1 MPSFSVW
8 NFGCRVNLAES
19 FAWVEAFRR
28 RGLRF
33 EEDWRR
39 SDAVIVNSCTLTGR
53 ADRDVRKLIRKI
65 ALENPGAKLVVTG
78 CLAERAPE
86 EFVRAPGVVLVLGNK
101 EKPELVGKVLALLSE
116 SQNGELSGRVA
127 DEAPPKGRT
136 VRGGEDDREGT
147 FRARGTLKVQD
158 GCDKRCA
165 FCVIPSVRGPSASVP
180 PGEVLAG
187 VRDLVGRGFREIV
200 LVGIDL
206 SSYGDDLEPRMPL
219 AGLLRQIVEV
229 PGLGRVRL
237 SSLDPG
243 RVDGALAGLA
253 AGSGKVCRHFHL
265 SLQHASGR
273 MLRLMGRA
281 ADPEMY
287 RRLLADLREALPGAA
302 LGADVIAGFPGET
315 EEDYGELERFLEET
329 PLSYIHVFSYSP
341 RRGTPAAGR
350 RQVPDKIITE
360 RSVALRRLSAAKSL
374 AFRRSFEGRAL
385 EAVVINRGGG
395 PKAKR
400 AELLTDNHIKV
411 WAPPSPAPRGEL
423 VRVRIIRALE
433 RSTEGEFDV

>member
-39 SDAVIVNSCTLTGR
+39 SDVVIVNSCTLTGR

-86 EFVRAPGVVLVLGNK
+86 EFVRAPGVALVLGNK
-101 EKPELVGKVLALLSE
+101 EKPELVE
-116 SQNGELSGRVA
+116 RVA
-127 DEAPPKGRT
+127 GL
-136 VRGGEDDREGT
+136 VSGETGPGT
-147 FRARGTLKVQD
+147 AAWRRDVQGQGQLKVQD

-243 RVDGALAGLA
+243 RVDRALAGLA
-253 AGSGKVCRHFHL
+253 AR
-265 SLQHASGR
+265 
-273 MLRLMGRA
+273 
-281 ADPEMY
+281 
-287 RRLLADLREALPGAA
+287 
-302 LGADVIAGFPGET
+302 
-315 EEDYGELERFLEET
+315 
-329 PLSYIHVFSYSP
+329 
-341 RRGTPAAGR
+341 AGR
-350 RQVPDKIITE
+350 
-360 RSVALRRLSAAKSL
+360 SAAISIC
-374 AFRRSFEGRAL
+374 RSSTLRAGCC
-385 EAVVINRGGG
+385 V
-395 PKAKR
+395 
-400 AELLTDNHIKV
+400 
-411 WAPPSPAPRGEL
+411 
-423 VRVRIIRALE
+423 
-433 RSTEGEFDV
+433 